1 MTETHRE
8 RGYPD
13 FALHFSGRWPIFTPM
28 FSHVVIFWTDPDD
41 PRSADK
47 LIAGAEQYLK
57 PVPGVKSFHIGRM
70 VKSHRPVVDQTYQV
84 ALNLIFDSKQAQDD
98 YQIHPMHVEFVEKVF
113 KKVCKRCVV
122 YDFE

>member
-1 MTETHRE
+1 MYARGAAE
-8 RGYPD
+8 RVVRLLLP
-13 FALHFSGRWPIFTPM
+13 FFRMSPIFRPM

-47 LIAGAEQYLK
+47 LIAGAEQYLR
-57 PVPGVKSFHIGRM
+57 PIPGVKVFHIGRM
-70 VKSHRPVVDQTYQV
+70 VRSPRPVVEQTYQV
-84 ALNLIFDSKQAQDD
+84 ALNLVFDTKQAQDD
-98 YQIHPMHVEFVEKVF
+98 YQVHPMHVDFVEKVF